1 MPEGDQAGTKSCKQY
16 LLLDTLAVSI
26 VVFCIVQTFL
36 VVVDLSTDL
45 GLDWTLVHVSSIV
58 VFLMSIGLLI
68 ARAALRRS
76 IRRERARQ
84 YLVAGLLGLAVSLIE
99 VVLPI
104 LVLLSLFFPLFR
116 G

>member
-1 MPEGDQAGTKSCKQY
+1 MPEGNLIETNACERH
-16 LLLDTLAVSI
+16 LVLDILAVSI

-36 VVVDLSTDL
+36 VVVDLLTDL

-58 VFLMSIGLLI
+58 VFLMSTGLLI
-68 ARAALRRS
+68 ARAALRSS

-99 VVLPI
+99 TALPI
-104 LVLLSLFFPLFR
+104 LVLLSLLFPLFR